1 MRKRALAVFLLS
13 VLSLVAAASLEVK
26 EGLVKIVVDET
37 TARVSLYQLIDI
49 PKGLYEPLLFA
60 KDPRTSFA
68 SLSIDGVQYRL
79 GDASDYRF
87 SVSRTDSGAL
97 IEFHSK
103 ACVVRENLDFMK
115 SEGAALADGIKISYS
130 LENVSQK
137 DENIG
142 LRLLLDTYLAEKSGI
157 HFRTDTKARISS
169 ETSLDALSGDS
180 WISTPGDRADFM
192 VLLKGPGIDK
202 PDRVLLS
209 NWKRLSDESWGFDAI
224 ASRNFTLLPYSV
236 NDSALAL
243 YWQPG
248 LVKRGDARHIA
259 VILGAFNPKGYP
271 LQSAGTDATAALF
284 ASTVLSSDPNV
295 EPAAAMSSDLVAVR
309 DLLSRI
315 DLSLSSG
322 KAPSPEELATWQ
334 KILDRLEER
343 KKGY

>member
-1 MRKRALAVFLLS
+1 MRKRAFAAFIFS
-13 VLSLVAAASLEVK
+13 ALSLVAAASLEVK

-37 TARVSLYQLIDI
+37 TARVSLYRLIDI
-49 PKGLYEPLLFA
+49 PKGVYEPLFFA

-68 SLSIDGVQYRL
+68 TLSIDGVQYRL

-87 SVSRTDSGAL
+87 SVSRTDTGAL

-103 ACVVRENLDFMK
+103 ACVVKENLDFIK
-115 SEGAALADGIKISYS
+115 SDGVALADGIRISYS

-137 DENIG
+137 DESLG
-142 LRLLLDTYLAEKSGI
+142 LRLLLDTYLAEKSGL
-157 HFRTDTKARISS
+157 HFRTDIRARISS

-192 VLLKGPGIDK
+192 VLLKGPGLDK
-202 PDRVLLS
+202 PDRALLS
-209 NWKRLSDESWGFDAI
+209 NWKRLSDEPWGFDAV

-248 LVKRGDARHIA
+248 LVKRGDARHIS
-259 VILGAFNPKGYP
+259 VIMGAFNAKGYP
-271 LQSAGTDATAALF
+271 LQSAETDATAALF
-284 ASTVLSSDPNV
+284 ASTVLSDSDA
-295 EPAAAMSSDLVAVR
+295 EPAVAMSADLVAVR

-315 DLSLSSG
+315 DLSISSG
-322 KAPSPEELATWQ
+322 KAPSPEELAAWQ

>member
-1 MRKRALAVFLLS
+1 MRKRALAIVLLAVF
-13 VLSLVAAASLEVK
+13 SLVAAASLEVK

-37 TARVSLYQLIDI
+37 TARVSLYRLIDI
-49 PKGLYEPLLFA
+49 PKGVYEPLVFA

-68 SLSIDGVQYRL
+68 TLSIDGVQYRL

-87 SVSRTDSGAL
+87 SVSRTDRGAL
-97 IEFHSK
+97 IEFRSK
-103 ACVVRENLDFMK
+103 ACIVKENLDFVK
-115 SEGAALADGIKISYS
+115 SEGAALADGLKISYS

-137 DENIG
+137 DESIG
-142 LRLLLDTYLAEKSGI
+142 LRLLLDTYLAEKSGL
-157 HFRTDTKARISS
+157 HFRTDTKARIST

-192 VLLKGPGIDK
+192 VLLKGPGLDK
-202 PDRVLLS
+202 PDRALLS
-209 NWKRLSDESWGFDAI
+209 NWKRLSDESWGFDAV

-248 LVKRGDARHIA
+248 FVKRGDTRRISL
-259 VILGAFNPKGYP
+259 IMGAFNAKGYP
-271 LQSAGTDATAALF
+271 EQTSETDATAALF
-284 ASTVLSSDPNV
+284 ASTVLSNPGA
-295 EPAAAMSSDLVAVR
+295 EPAAAISSDLVAVR

-315 DLSLSSG
+315 DLSISSG
-322 KAPSPEELATWQ
+322 KAPSPEELAAWQ